1 LPLAPACLAKDCILT
16 LTTSMGLANKIE
28 NDPVIAAANIL
39 MESGGNS
46 FGFKFGQRAFLT

>member
-1 LPLAPACLAKDCILT
+1 
-16 LTTSMGLANKIE
+16 MGLANKIE
-28 NDPVIAAANIL
+28 KDPVMAAANIL